1 MLGIVEETVQYM
13 WRSEKNR
20 LFMVLATGLV
30 FIYSLF
36 ILPNISGEAEIEL
49 DTFERE
55 MNGNVV
61 QFEDALDA
69 GLILPNML
77 TGTSAYNAQRQE
89 YVAQRELLTALKQG
103 DARRYI
109 EIDYRPQANQEIREQ
124 GVEQL
129 AYNIFG
135 YKEEQPYQKQK
146 NQAYLDGVE
155 DISFHLIHD
164 RTSLQQVYLFLI
176 GLGPVLLLIG
186 LIFLIS
192 DVHVKDRTLKTQKIA
207 QPIKWQ
213 KYLYVQSMTALG
225 FVSAFYVSLLGLYML
240 LNRILY
246 GFGSLSLPI
255 GYHEPFFGQGY
266 MNLDN
271 YQVQTIGWFMIR
283 ALPFILLLAYLSTRL
298 NTLLSLWTRQSVVT
312 MVLGIFMVLFQLI
325 YYGVDSTQLAGID
338 LSYFPQTYIDFGSII
353 TGRFE
358 FRAAKAIPTLYI
370 RGILVLLGSIVAIE
384 LLIYITTKKITR
396 QVFVS

>member
-1 MLGIVEETVQYM
+1 MVGMIKETIQYM

-20 LFMVLATGLV
+20 LFMVLSTGLV
-30 FIYSLF
+30 LIYSLF

-49 DTFERE
+49 DAFERE

-77 TGTSAYNAQRQE
+77 TGTSAYSAQRKE
-89 YVAQRELLTALKQG
+89 YVAQRELLTALRQG

-109 EIDYRPQANQEIREQ
+109 EIDYRPQTSQESEKQGLEQ
-124 GVEQL
+124 M
-129 AYNIFG
+129 AYNVLG
-135 YKEEQPYQKQK
+135 YKEEQPYQNQK
-146 NQAYLDGVE
+146 NQAYLNEIE

-192 DVHVKDRTLKTQKIA
+192 DVHVKDRSLKTQKIA

-213 KYLYVQSMTALG
+213 QYLLVQSMTALG
-225 FVSAFYVSLLGLYML
+225 FVGAFYLFLLALFFL
-240 LNRILY
+240 LNGIFY
-246 GFGSLSLPI
+246 GFGSFSLPI
-255 GYHEPFFGQGY
+255 GYHEAFFDQGY

-271 YQVQTIGWFMIR
+271 YQVKSIGWFIMQS
-283 ALPFILLLAYLSTRL
+283 LPFVLLLAYFFTRL
-298 NTLLSLWTRQSVVT
+298 NTLLSLWTRQAVVT
-312 MVLGIFMVLFQLI
+312 MVLGIFMVIFQFI
-325 YYGVDSTQLAGID
+325 YYGADSAQLAGIN

-358 FRAAKAIPTLYI
+358 FQMAEAIPTLYS
-370 RGILVLLGSIVAIE
+370 RGLLVLLGSILVVE
-384 LLIYITTKKITR
+384 LLTYLTSKKITR
-396 QVFVS
+396 QIFVS

>member
-1 MLGIVEETVQYM
+1 MVGTIKETIQYM

-20 LFMVLATGLV
+20 LFMMVTTGLV
-30 FIYSLF
+30 LMYSLF

-77 TGTSAYNAQRQE
+77 TGTSAYSMQRNE
-89 YVAQRELLTALKQG
+89 YVTQRELLTALRQG

-109 EIDYRPQANQEIREQ
+109 EINYLPPTNKELEEQ
-124 GVEQL
+124 GLEQL
-129 AYNIFG
+129 AYSIFG
-135 YKEEQPYQKQK
+135 YKEEQPYQQQK
-146 NQAYLDGVE
+146 NQAYLEEEE

-176 GLGPVLLLIG
+176 GLGPILLLIG

-192 DVHVKDRTLKTQKIA
+192 DIHAKDRSLKTQKIA
-207 QPIKWQ
+207 QPINWQ
-213 KYLYVQSMTALG
+213 KYLLVQSLTGLG
-225 FVSAFYVSLLGLYML
+225 FVGVFYLSLLALFLL
-240 LNRILY
+240 LNGILY
-246 GFGSLSLPI
+246 GFGSFSLPI
-255 GYHEPFFGQGY
+255 GYHEAFFDQGY

-271 YQVQTIGWFMIR
+271 YQVKTIGWFMVR
-283 ALPFILLLAYLSTRL
+283 SLPFVLLLAYLFTRL
-298 NTLLSLWTRQSVVT
+298 NTLLSLLTRHGVVT
-312 MVLGIFMVLFQLI
+312 MVVGIFTVLFQFI
-325 YYGVDSTQLAGID
+325 YYGADYARLARVNITY
-338 LSYFPQTYIDFGSII
+338 LPQTYIDFGSII

-358 FRAAKAIPTLYI
+358 FKMLEAIPTLYS
-370 RGILVLLGSIVAIE
+370 RGLFVLFGSILVVE
-384 LLIYITTKKITR
+384 LLTYLTSKKITR

>member
-1 MLGIVEETVQYM
+1 MVGMIKETIQYM

-20 LFMVLATGLV
+20 LFMVLTTGLV
-30 FIYSLF
+30 LIYSLF

-49 DTFERE
+49 DAFERE

-77 TGTSAYNAQRQE
+77 TGTSAYSAQRKE
-89 YVAQRELLTALKQG
+89 YVAQRELLTALRQG
-103 DARRYI
+103 DARRYL
-109 EIDYRPQANQEIREQ
+109 EIDYRPQTSQGSEKQGLEQ
-124 GVEQL
+124 M
-129 AYNIFG
+129 AYNVLG
-135 YKEEQPYQKQK
+135 YKEEQPYQNQK
-146 NQAYLDGVE
+146 NQAYLNEIE

-192 DVHVKDRTLKTQKIA
+192 DIHVKDRSLKTQKIA

-213 KYLYVQSMTALG
+213 QYLLVQSMTALG
-225 FVSAFYVSLLGLYML
+225 FVGAFYLFLLALFFL
-240 LNRILY
+240 LNGIFY
-246 GFGSLSLPI
+246 GFGSFSLPI
-255 GYHEPFFGQGY
+255 GYHEAFFDQGY

-271 YQVQTIGWFMIR
+271 YQVKSIGWFIMR
-283 ALPFILLLAYLSTRL
+283 SLPFVLLLAYFFTRL
-298 NTLLSLWTRQSVVT
+298 NTLLSLWTRQAVVT
-312 MVLGIFMVLFQLI
+312 MVLGIFMVIFQFI
-325 YYGVDSTQLAGID
+325 YYGADSAQLAGIN

-358 FRAAKAIPTLYI
+358 FQMAEAIPTLYS
-370 RGILVLLGSIVAIE
+370 RGLLVLLGSILVVE
-384 LLIYITTKKITR
+384 LLTYLTSKKITR
-396 QVFVS
+396 QIFVS

>member
-1 MLGIVEETVQYM
+1 MIGIIEETIQYM

-20 LFMVLATGLV
+20 LFMALATGLV

-77 TGTSAYNAQRQE
+77 TGTSAYSVQRRE
-89 YVAQRELLTALKQG
+89 YVTQRELLTALKQG

-109 EIDYRPQANQEIREQ
+109 EIDYRPQSSQEKEEE
-124 GVEQL
+124 GFEQL
-129 AYNIFG
+129 AYNILG
-135 YKEEQPYQKQK
+135 YREEQPYQRQK
-146 NQAYLDGVE
+146 NQAYLDEVE
-155 DISFHLIHD
+155 DITFHLIHD

-192 DVHVKDRTLKTQKIA
+192 DIHVKDRSLKTQKIA
-207 QPIKWQ
+207 QPIRWQ
-213 KYLYVQSMTALG
+213 KYLFVQSLTALG
-225 FVSAFYVSLLGLYML
+225 FVSVFYLSLLGLFIL
-240 LNRILY
+240 LNGILY
-246 GFGSLSLPI
+246 GLGSFSLPI
-255 GYHEPFFGQGY
+255 GYHEAFFGQGY

-271 YQVQTIGWFMIR
+271 YQVQTIGWFIIK
-283 ALPFILLLAYLSTRL
+283 ALPFVLLLAYLFTRL

-312 MVLGIFMVLFQLI
+312 MVLGIFMILFQFI
-325 YYGVDSTQLAGID
+325 YYGSDTTELAGVD
-338 LSYFPQTYIDFGSII
+338 LSYFPQTYIDFGSVI

-358 FRAAKAIPTLYI
+358 FRVAEAIPTLYS

-384 LLIYITTKKITR
+384 LVIYLTSKKITR

>member
-1 MLGIVEETVQYM
+1 MVGIIKETIQYM

-20 LFMVLATGLV
+20 LFMILTTGMV

-55 MNGNVV
+55 VNGNVV

-77 TGTSAYNAQRQE
+77 TGTSAYSAQRQE

-109 EIDYRPQANQEIREQ
+109 EIDYRPQTSREIEEQ
-124 GVEQL
+124 GLEQL
-129 AYNIFG
+129 AYSVFG
-135 YKEEQPYQKQK
+135 YKEEQPYQEQK
-146 NQAYLDGVE
+146 NQAYLEEVE
-155 DISFHLIHD
+155 EISFHLIHD
-164 RTSLQQVYLFLI
+164 RTSLQQIYLFLI

-192 DVHVKDRTLKTQKIA
+192 DVHVKDRTLKTQKIG
-207 QPIKWQ
+207 QPVKWQ
-213 KYLYVQSMTALG
+213 KYLFVQSLTALG
-225 FVSAFYVSLLGLYML
+225 FVGLFYLLLLGIFIL
-240 LNRILY
+240 LNGIQY
-246 GFGSLSLPI
+246 GFGSFSLPI
-255 GYHEPFFGQGY
+255 GYHEAFFDQGY

-271 YQVQTIGWFMIR
+271 YQVQTIAWFMIR
-283 ALPFILLLAYLSTRL
+283 ALPFVLLLAYLFTRL

-312 MVLGIFMVLFQLI
+312 MVLGIFMVLFQFI
-325 YYGVDSTQLAGID
+325 YYGADSTQIAGID
-338 LSYFPQTYIDFGSII
+338 LSYFPQTYIDFGSVI

-358 FRAAKAIPTLYI
+358 FQMAEAIPGLY
-370 RGILVLLGSIVAIE
+370 GHGLLVLFGTIIGIE
-384 LLIYITTKKITR
+384 LLIYLTSKKITR

>member
-1 MLGIVEETVQYM
+1 MRVLIKETLSYM

-20 LFMVLATGLV
+20 LFMGLATVFV

-36 ILPNISGEAEIEL
+36 ILPNISGENEIEL
-49 DTFERE
+49 DALERE

-61 QFEDALDA
+61 QFEDALTD
-69 GLILPNML
+69 GLIVPNML
-77 TGTSAYNAQRQE
+77 TGTSSYQVQRKE

-109 EIDYRPQANQEIREQ
+109 AIEYRPQSAQATAEQ
-124 GVEQL
+124 GLEQM
-129 AYNIFG
+129 AYTIFG
-135 YKEEQPYQKQK
+135 YKEEQPYQSQK
-146 NQAYLDGVE
+146 NQAYLNEVE

-164 RTSLQQVYLFLI
+164 RTSLQQIHLFLI

-192 DVHVKDRTLKTQKIA
+192 DVHVKDRSLTTQKIA

-213 KYLYVQSMTALG
+213 KYLFVQALTALG
-225 FVSAFYVSLLGLYML
+225 FVGIFYLVLALLFVGLNGL
-240 LNRILY
+240 LH
-246 GFGSLSLPI
+246 GFGTFSLPI
-255 GYHEPFFGQGY
+255 GFHEAFFRQGHL
-266 MNLDN
+266 NLDN

-283 ALPFILLLAYLSTRL
+283 SLPFMLLLPYLFTRL

-312 MVLGIFMVLFQLI
+312 MVIGIFMVLFKFI
-325 YYGVDSTQLAGID
+325 YYGADSTALAGID
-338 LSYFPQTYIDFGSII
+338 ISYFPQTYIDFGSMI

-358 FRAAKAIPTLYI
+358 FQVAEAIPTLYS
-370 RGILVLLGSIVAIE
+370 RGLLVLVGSIVVIE
-384 LLIYITTKKITR
+384 ALTYLTSKKITR

>member
-1 MLGIVEETVQYM
+1 MTGIIKETIQYM

-20 LFMVLATGLV
+20 LFMVLTTGLV
-30 FIYSLF
+30 CIYSLF

-49 DTFERE
+49 DTFERA

-61 QFEDALDA
+61 QFEDALDS

-77 TGTSAYNAQRQE
+77 TGTSAYSVQRNE

-109 EIDYRPQANQEIREQ
+109 EVNDLPSENQELEEQ
-124 GVEQL
+124 GLEQL
-129 AYNIFG
+129 VYNIFG
-135 YKEEQPYQKQK
+135 YKEEQPYQNQK
-146 NQAYLDGVE
+146 NQAYLDGVD

-192 DVHVKDRTLKTQKIA
+192 DVHVKDRSLKTQKIA

-213 KYLYVQSMTALG
+213 NYLLIQSLTALA
-225 FVSAFYVSLLGLYML
+225 FVGVFYLSLLVLFFV
-240 LNRILY
+240 LNGILY
-246 GFGSLSLPI
+246 GFGSFSLPI
-255 GYHEPFFGQGY
+255 GYHEAFFDQGY

-271 YQVQTIGWFMIR
+271 YQVKTIGWFMVR
-283 ALPFILLLAYLSTRL
+283 SFPFIVLLPYLFTRL
-298 NTLLSLWTRQSVVT
+298 NTLLSLLTRQSVVT
-312 MVLGIFMVLFQLI
+312 MVVGIFTVLFQFI
-325 YYGVDSTQLAGID
+325 YYGAGSARLVGIN

-358 FRAAKAIPTLYI
+358 FQMLEAIPTLYS
-370 RGILVLLGSIVAIE
+370 RGLLVLFASIIVIE
-384 LLIYITTKKITR
+384 LFNYFVSKKITR